1 MTPRHAICLSIDG
14 LRASALGTY
23 GNTVFPTP
31 HLDALASKSA
41 VVDWM
46 IADSP
51 TLEGFYRSVW
61 DGKHA
66 FRHSPQSPAVNTSNA
81 LLHKLQDH
89 GLRQLLL
96 SDDEA
101 ISQQAADSLFDQSI
115 HLENVTDSSATELES
130 TCLARL
136 FASAIEQLQQFRETS
151 ADQSNLIWLHSRG
164 ICGPWDA
171 PEELRDQLLEEEDPP
186 LEPFV
191 DPPTALQGIDDP
203 DQLLG
208 YRVAYAAQVT
218 VLDYCIGAFINAV
231 SEIFADSETLL
242 MLFASRGMPLGEH
255 GYVGVDGR
263 ELFSEQVHLPW
274 LICPINDATP
284 LPRQTSL
291 AQPPDIAA
299 TLLDWFV
306 HSEMI
311 AETDGISRLPSAVN
325 ERTLLTCVG
334 PSNQTMIRTPA
345 WSLLQDPTSDPPSQQ
360 LFTKPDDR
368 WESNDVSALCPEVVE
383 QLAAEVEF
391 VRNVCQ
397 SEQPLPLAPQAVEL
411 IHATR

>member
-14 LRASALGTY
+14 LRASALGSY
-23 GNTVFPTP
+23 GNTIFPTP
-31 HLDALASKSA
+31 HFDALASNSA

-66 FRHSPQSPAVNTSNA
+66 LRHSPQSTAVNTSNA
-81 LLHKLQDH
+81 LLHMLQDH
-89 GLRQLLL
+89 GVRQLLF

-101 ISQQAADSLFDQSI
+101 ISQQTDDSLFDTEI
-115 HLENVTDSSATELES
+115 HIENATDSSAAELES
-130 TCLARL
+130 TCLARF
-136 FASAIEQLQQFRETS
+136 FAAAIEQLQQFRES
-151 ADQSNLIWLHSRG
+151 SGDQSSLIWLHCRG
-164 ICGPWDA
+164 MCGPWDA

-203 DQLLG
+203 DQLLA

-218 VLDYCIGAFINAV
+218 VLDYCTGAFINAL

-242 MLFASRGMPLGEH
+242 MLFGSRGMPLGEH
-255 GYVGVDGR
+255 GSVGIDCK

-274 LICPINDATP
+274 LICPLNASTP

-291 AQPPDIAA
+291 AQPTDIAA
-299 TLLDWFV
+299 TLLDWFGC
-306 HSEMI
+306 SEAI
-311 AETDGISRLPSAVN
+311 AETDGISRLLSNWCSEVDQ
-325 ERTLLTCVG
+325 RTLVTCVG
-334 PSNQTMIRTPA
+334 TSNQTMIRTPA
-345 WSLLQDPTSDPPSQQ
+345 WSLLQDSTSDPRQANNSSPNPTTAGKATTSAHCAQKLSSNSLPSW
-360 LFTKPDDR
+360 TSSAKPANPSNHCRSRRDR
-368 WESNDVSALCPEVVE
+368 
-383 QLAAEVEF
+383 
-391 VRNVCQ
+391 
-397 SEQPLPLAPQAVEL
+397 
-411 IHATR
+411 

>member
-1 MTPRHAICLSIDG
+1 MPHRHAICLCLDG

-31 HLDALASKSA
+31 HFDAFASQSA
-41 VVDWM
+41 VVDWL

-51 TLEGFYRSVW
+51 TLAGFYRSVW

-66 FRHSPQSPAVNTSNA
+66 LRQLPALHTSSG

-101 ISQQAADSLFDQSI
+101 ISQQTDDSMFNASI
-115 HLENVTDSSATELES
+115 HLENATNSSAAEIES
-130 TCLARL
+130 TCLARF
-136 FASAIEQLQQFRETS
+136 FASAIEQLQQFRES
-151 ADQSNLIWLHSRG
+151 AADHSSLTWLHSRG
-164 ICGPWDA
+164 MCGPWDA
-171 PEELRDQLLEEEDPP
+171 PLELREQLLDEEDPRF
-186 LEPFV
+186 EPFV
-191 DPPTALQGIDDP
+191 DPPIALRGIDEP
-203 DQLLG
+203 DQFLA
-208 YRVAYAAQVT
+208 YRVAYAAQFT
-218 VLDYCIGAFINAV
+218 VLDFCLGAFINAV

-242 MLFASRGMPLGEH
+242 MLFGSRGMPLGEH
-255 GYVGVDGR
+255 GSVGIDCK

-274 LICPINDATP
+274 FICPINDSTP

-291 AQPPDIAA
+291 AQPADIAA
-299 TLLDWFV
+299 TLLDWFGC
-306 HSEMI
+306 SEAI
-311 AETDGISRLPSAVN
+311 NETDGISRLLSNSCSEVDQ
-325 ERTLLTCVG
+325 RTLVTCIG

-345 WSLLQDPTSDPPSQQ
+345 WSLLQDGSSDTATQQ

-383 QLAAEVEF
+383 QLTAELEF
-391 VRNVCQ
+391 VRDACQ
-397 SEQPLPLAPQAVEL
+397 SELPLSPRSDEL
-411 IHATR
+411 IQAKR